1 METTSQELLKLE
13 KKGFS
18 ASSIESTLSICK
30 NKDSRSQRK
39 RQHLS
44 GKPLTSS
51 VPTSQ
56 VLGKVKDFLGVLSEA
71 NNKLQVDA
79 KDNPESYDIEVLDGN
94 ESEIIEMDL
103 MLGIAD
109 LHTPEAVAAAES
121 AAASCYPPIP
131 LASSTGETDSEDTT
145 DDDDNKN
152 DNENSDDD
160 HGICQAGV
168 PTKHPRSES
177 GEDDPCGGIGNKQ
190 LKKKP
195 KKRTKIIEL

>member
-13 KKGFS
+13 KK
-18 ASSIESTLSICK
+18 ESTLSICK
-30 NKDSRSQRK
+30 NKDSYSQRR

-56 VLGKVKDFLGVLSEA
+56 VLGKAKDFLGVISEA
-71 NNKLQVDA
+71 NNELQVNA
-79 KDNPESYDIEVLDGN
+79 KDNPEHCDIEVLDGN

-121 AAASCYPPIP
+121 AVTSCYPLNP
-131 LASSTGETDSEDTT
+131 LASSTGQTDSEDTT
-145 DDDDNKN
+145 DNDKGEN

-160 HGICQAGV
+160 QVGV
-168 PTKHPRSES
+168 PTKHARSES
-177 GEDDPCGGIGNKQ
+177 GEEDSCGGIGNKRS
-190 LKKKP
+190 KKKP

>member
-1 METTSQELLKLE
+1 METTSKELLKLE
-13 KKGFS
+13 KKGS
-18 ASSIESTLSICK
+18 STSSIESTLAICK
-30 NKDSRSQRK
+30 KKDSHSQRG

-51 VPTSQ
+51 APTSQ
-56 VLGKVKDFLGVLSEA
+56 VLGKVKDFLGVISEA
-71 NNKLQVDA
+71 NNKLQVNA
-79 KDNPESYDIEVLDGN
+79 KDNPQSYDIEVLDGN

-121 AAASCYPPIP
+121 AAASCYPLNP

-145 DDDDNKN
+145 DDDDDQN

-160 HGICQAGV
+160 QAGV
-168 PTKHPRSES
+168 PKKHVRAKFCEADSY
-177 GEDDPCGGIGNKQ
+177 GGIGNKQ
-190 LKKKP
+190 SKKKP
-195 KKRTKIIEL
+195 KKRTKITEL